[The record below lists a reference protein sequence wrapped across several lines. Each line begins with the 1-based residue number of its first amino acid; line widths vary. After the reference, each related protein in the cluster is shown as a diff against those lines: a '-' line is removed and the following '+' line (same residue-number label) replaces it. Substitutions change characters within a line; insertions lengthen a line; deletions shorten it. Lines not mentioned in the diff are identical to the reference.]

1 MTTESA
7 FPIQSV
13 LIFYNAQKQKAENG
27 AKEAEAFLKQAGI
40 RSTIIPLK
48 EENQQQYADINI
60 QSIIESS
67 DVILVFGGDGTI
79 LGVAREIVHTP
90 RPIMGIHL
98 GRFGFLTSSMLHE
111 LHNALT
117 CLIEGKY
124 QLVNRYLLEA
134 KVERNSPAGEKKI
147 IFQNHALNEALITLT
162 RPGRLFD
169 VWLGEEKE
177 PALMYR
183 GDGLI
188 IATPTGST
196 GHSLS
201 AGGPIL
207 EPSLAALVVTPLSP
221 HSLFNRPLVFDGK
234 KELCIWFRKDI
245 LNEPQL
251 ILDGQIS
258 QPLEPSDHVYI
269 IRSKNTIQTISIGER
284 TFTRVLRHKFNLGN
298 DKSFEEGT

>member
-1 MTTESA
+1 MTTEPVS
-7 FPIQSV
+7 PIRSV
-13 LIFYNAQKQKAENG
+13 VIFYNAQKLKAENG
-27 AKEAEAFLKQAGI
+27 ANDAAAFLLNAGVT
-40 RSTIIPLK
+40 SHIIPLK
-48 EENQQQYADINI
+48 EENEQHYSEKNI
-60 QSIIESS
+60 RLLIESS
-67 DVILVFGGDGTI
+67 DVIMVFGGDGTI

-98 GRFGFLTSSMLHE
+98 GRFGFLTTSMLHE

-134 KVERNSPAGEKKI
+134 RVERHHLDREREI
-147 IFQNHALNEALITLT
+147 IFTSNALNEALITLT
-162 RPGRLFD
+162 KPGRLFD
-169 VWLGEEKE
+169 VWLGEGNE

-207 EPSLAALVVTPLSP
+207 EPSLAALIVTPLSP
-221 HSLFNRPLVFDGK
+221 HSLFNRPLVFDGE
-234 KELCIWFRKDI
+234 KELCIWFRKDVQ
-245 LNEPQL
+245 N
-251 ILDGQIS
+251 
-258 QPLEPSDHVYI
+258 QPPINIGWPDSSI
-269 IRSKNTIQTISIGER
+269 FRSFGSRLYFAFQKHHSNHLHRR
-284 TFTRVLRHKFNLGN
+284 THFHPRFTA
-298 DKSFEEGT
+298 